1 MTSREQDKAA
11 EHVLDDQ
18 AAAHIAAETIRTNPG
33 GPTPHASGLLDHL
46 ADELDDVTALRE
58 GKAEAEQHD
67 IQRHGH
73 RQWNPNADTETR

>member
-1 MTSREQDKAA
+1 MTSSEQDEAA

-18 AAAHIAAETIRTNPG
+18 AAARMTADTIRTHPG
-33 GPTPHASGLLDHL
+33 GPTPSASGLLDHL

-73 RQWNPNADTETR
+73 RQWNRNADRETR